1 MSESLYRKLLMLAA
15 KMGRKKVD
23 QSADAVG
30 GWVERDGRVKAIVLT
45 CIKVVNK
52 FSKPSKSLIFLAA

>member
-1 MSESLYRKLLMLAA
+1 MLAA

-30 GWVERDGRVKAIVLT
+30 GWVERDGRVKAIVLA